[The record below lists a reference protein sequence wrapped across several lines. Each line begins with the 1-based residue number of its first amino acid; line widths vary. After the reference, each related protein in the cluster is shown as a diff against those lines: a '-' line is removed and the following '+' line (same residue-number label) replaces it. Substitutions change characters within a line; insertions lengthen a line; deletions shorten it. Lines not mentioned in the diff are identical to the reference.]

1 MSAGRTSRVHFTI
14 CSRNYLA
21 YALTL
26 RDSLA
31 AVDPDEKFVIV
42 LCDPTEGGAVE
53 AIPNLISAEDLGLP
67 YYWEMALR
75 YDVMEFN
82 TAIKPFVMQYFFDQG
97 YKQALYLDPD
107 LYIVRPLEHVYNA
120 LRRGATGV
128 LTPHTTVP
136 LDDGLKPSDQ
146 TIMQSGIYN
155 LGFGAFTSKPEG
167 RAFVDW
173 WADRCRAECINRI
186 DQGLFVDQ
194 KFCDLAPAFMPKL
207 KILHHKGYNTAYWN
221 LASRPVVNVGEN
233 GWTSGGEPLH
243 FFHFSGVKP
252 GSYDVFSKHQGRF
265 QVDNIGDLK
274 SLLHIYLDQ
283 LDANGHKAFSKIPY
297 AYNQLSDGTDMPLEY
312 RLILNAQGVTN
323 ESAQAYFENS
333 DHRLFL
339 RADPVYT
346 QPGLIDI
353 PLIVGAVY
361 RRRVDVQATYS
372 LATNEGRADLMDW
385 FVGGGAFE
393 HHIPKPCIE
402 AAQALWVAVSNQ
414 LATQAGSAVRADG
427 SVGVPMAVQ
436 PPTVTL
442 KERVKALARA
452 TMPPRMWMQIR
463 KAIERHAP
471 AAPRSDPRAYIRVE
485 KGLPF
490 GVGLFG
496 YFMTE
501 TGVGEGARNADR
513 ALDVAEI
520 PHSRHAIT
528 TGGVF
533 NDKCGA
539 PEDFDGAVSEFPIN
553 LFHINADQTLRL
565 GELVD
570 PRNLTDRYRIGYWAW
585 ELSQFPDAWVP
596 AIENV
601 DEIWAPSKFVA
612 DAVRAKTDK
621 HVLVMPHPVVPQKAD
636 PARSEFGLPEDKFLV
651 LTSLDLNSF
660 VSRKNP
666 QATIA
671 AFQQA
676 FPEDD
681 NVRLVM
687 KMHGGNRSFDAERA
701 EIVKWIES
709 DDRIIVI
716 DRVLERPEMDS
727 LQETADCFISL
738 HRSEGFGLNVAE
750 MMGRGK
756 PVISTAYSGSNEF
769 VRKVTAY
776 PVSFTMAAVEAD
788 QYPFWQGQYW
798 AEPSVRSAAASLR
811 EVYARSAGS
820 LEIATGGKNYI
831 SINFSYDS
839 IGGQMARRLRE
850 VYDEFG

>member
-1 MSAGRTSRVHFTI
+1 MSAGHTSRVHFTI

-31 AVDPDEKFVIV
+31 AADPDEKFVII
-42 LCDPTEGGAVE
+42 LCDPAEGEPVE
-53 AIPNLISAEDLGLP
+53 GIEGLISAEDLGLP

-107 LYIVRPLEHVYNA
+107 LYIVRPLEHVYAA

-186 DQGLFVDQ
+186 EEGLFVDQ
-194 KFCDLAPAFMPKL
+194 KFCDLAPAFMPQL

-221 LASRPVVNVGEN
+221 LASRPVVSVGETE
-233 GWTSGGEPLH
+233 WESGGDPLH

-252 GSYDVFSKHQGRF
+252 GNYDVFSKHQDRF

-274 SLLHIYLDQ
+274 GLLHIYLDQ
-283 LDANGHKAFSKIPY
+283 LEANGHKIFSKIPY
-297 AYNQLSDGTDMPLEY
+297 AYNQLSDGTGMPPEY
-312 RLILNAQGVTN
+312 RLILNDQGVSN
-323 ESAQAYFENS
+323 ESAKAFFSDS
-333 DHRLFL
+333 DHRKFL
-339 RADPVYT
+339 RADPLYT
-346 QPGLIDI
+346 QPGMVDI
-353 PLIVGAVY
+353 PLIVGAAY
-361 RRRVDVQATYS
+361 RRRVDVQATFS
-372 LATNEGRADLMDW
+372 LASNEGRIGLMDW
-385 FVGGGAFE
+385 FLGGGAAE
-393 HHIPKPCIE
+393 HHIPKPCI
-402 AAQALWVAVSNQ
+402 AAAESLWASKRALMAQSIVPTVTASP
-414 LATQAGSAVRADG
+414 
-427 SVGVPMAVQ
+427 GVPAPLLQ
-436 PPTVTL
+436 PPSPTL
-442 KERVKALARA
+442 KERAKAIARA
-452 TMPPRMWMQIR
+452 TLPPSVRMQIR
-463 KAIERHAP
+463 SALGRSRP
-471 AAPRSDPRAYIRVE
+471 VAPRPDPRASINVE
-485 KGLPF
+485 QGMPF

-513 ALDVAEI
+513 ALDAADV
-520 PHSRHAIT
+520 PHSRHAIS

-533 NDKCGA
+533 NDKFGV
-539 PEDFDGAVSEFPIN
+539 PEDFDGPVSEFPIN

-570 PRNLTDRYRIGYWAW
+570 PQNLNGRYRIGYWAW
-585 ELSQFPDAWVP
+585 ELSQFPDAWLP
-596 AIENV
+596 ALENV
-601 DEIWAPSKFVA
+601 DEIWAPSRFVA
-612 DAVRAKTDK
+612 DAVRAKTEK

-636 PARSEFGLPEDKFLV
+636 PLRAEFGLPDDKYLV

-660 VSRKNP
+660 FSRKNP

-676 FPEDD
+676 FPENDG
-681 NVRLVM
+681 VRLVI
-687 KMHGGNRSFDAERA
+687 KMHGGNRSFDSERA
-701 EIVKWIES
+701 EIVRWIES

-716 DRVLERPEMDS
+716 DRVLERSEMDS
-727 LQETADCFISL
+727 LQEAADCFISL

-769 VRKVTAY
+769 VRKGSAY
-776 PVSFTMAAVEAD
+776 PVSFTMAAVGPD

-811 EVYARSAGS
+811 DAYERSKQS
-820 LEIATGGKNYI
+820 LEIADNGRQLIHEG
-831 SINFSYDS
+831 FSYDA
-839 IGGQMARRLRE
+839 IGGHMTRRLRE
-850 VYDEFG
+850 IYDEFG